1 MQRKL
6 FGGDIMRILVI
17 GGDSRMKYAAAKLG
31 SEIYN
36 PSTDGTFDMIV
47 LPIPIT
53 RDGETIFAPLAEIPL
68 PFDIIGRFADKGAVV
83 FAGGECERLTEICAE
98 HGFTLVNYA
107 KYEPLT
113 LKNAALT
120 AEAAVCL
127 LSNST
132 ERSLLGSRI
141 LITGY
146 GRIASMT
153 AERLKAFGAEITV
166 AARRSEQRIQAELDG
181 FRAVTIAEI
190 PDIIS
195 EFDYTV
201 NTVPAVIFDEECL
214 AKMRGVFLELA
225 TLPND
230 PPDNPEVKY
239 IHGGGLPGKHYP
251 ETAGEYIAQAIN
263 EIYRASLRA
272 Q

>member
-1 MQRKL
+1 MK
-6 FGGDIMRILVI
+6 ILTI
-17 GGDSRMKYAAAKLG
+17 GGDRRMKFAAAELNA
-31 SEIYN
+31 EEYN
-36 PSTDGTFDMIV
+36 AHTVGTFDIIV
-47 LPIPIT
+47 LPMPLT
-53 RDGETIFAPLAEIPL
+53 RDGETILAPLAEIPL
-68 PFDIIGRFADKGAVV
+68 PFDIIEQFADEGAFI

-98 HGFTLVNYA
+98 RGFTLVNYM
-107 KYEPLT
+107 KNEPLT

-132 ERSLLGSRI
+132 ERALLGSRV

-153 AERLKAFGAEITV
+153 AARLRMFGAYVTV
-166 AARRSEQRIQAELDG
+166 AARRSEQRVQAELDG
-181 FRAVTIAEI
+181 FRAIEIAEI
-190 PDIIS
+190 PEMIG

-201 NTVPAVIFDEECL
+201 NTVPAAIFDANSL
-214 AKMRGVFLELA
+214 AKMHGVFLELA
-225 TLPND
+225 TLPNN
-230 PPDNPEVKY
+230 PPDNPEIQY
-239 IHGGGLPGKHYP
+239 IHGGGLPGKHFP
-251 ETAGEYIAQAIN
+251 ETAGKFVAHTID

>member
-1 MQRKL
+1 MK
-6 FGGDIMRILVI
+6 ILII
-17 GGDSRMKYAAAKLG
+17 GGDRRMKFAAEEMNAEEYG
-31 SEIYN
+31 VD
-36 PSTDGTFDMIV
+36 TVGTFDIIV
-47 LPIPIT
+47 LPIPLT
-53 RDGETIFAPLAEIPL
+53 RDGETIFAPLMETPL
-68 PFDIIGRFADKGAVV
+68 PFDIIGQFADEGAFV
-83 FAGGECERLTEICAE
+83 FAGGECQRLAEVCAE
-98 HGFTLVNYA
+98 RGYTLVNYL
-107 KYEPLT
+107 KNEPLT

-146 GRIASMT
+146 GRIASML
-153 AERLKAFGAEITV
+153 AARLKAFGAEVTV

-190 PDIIS
+190 PEIIS

-201 NTVPAVIFDEECL
+201 NTVPAAVFDADSF

-225 TLPND
+225 TLPNN
-230 PPDNPEVKY
+230 PPNNPEIKY

-251 ETAGEYIAQAIN
+251 ETAGKFIAHTID